1 VCYAEGRKEKVLRP
15 RVRRRGA
22 DGKEREHELASYQA
36 MSESAYNA
44 MHMVKSMMAG
54 MTTRS
59 QEWTGEEAT
68 SKSAACRHWI
78 VATCAKIAELRERDL
93 KATAFFGL
101 MLDGVSLGGGRD
113 GRCDARAG
121 GGWQPTRLGF

>member
-1 VCYAEGRKEKVLRP
+1 MCYAEGRKEKVLRP

-59 QEWTGEEAT
+59 KERTGEEAT
-68 SKSAACRHWI
+68 SKSAACWHWI
-78 VATCAKIAELRERDL
+78 EVTCAKIAELRERDL

-101 MLDGVSLGGGRD
+101 MLDGVPLGGGRD
-113 GRCDARAG
+113 GRGDTRA
-121 GGWQPTRLGF
+121 

>member
-1 VCYAEGRKEKVLRP
+1 
-15 RVRRRGA
+15 
-22 DGKEREHELASYQA
+22 
-36 MSESAYNA
+36 
-44 MHMVKSMMAG
+44 MMAG